1 MPLIILRDLFFSN
14 LPDYFRQAEA
24 FHKLN
29 IVFHQMIFIFMRN
42 GLALFQ
48 CKSNPWDAHFQLKSP
63 LLSDETGR
71 IL

>member
-29 IVFHQMIFIFMRN
+29 IVFHQMIFIVMRN

-48 CKSNPWDAHFQLKSP
+48 CKSNPCQKRGKGAKGVKS
-63 LLSDETGR
+63 LLDSF
-71 IL
+71 